1 MRIGE
6 YGNRR
11 RDTLPYPVY
20 VTNNK
25 HRSPGVR
32 DPLFVS
38 AVESPKQAGNL
49 AEDADSCE
57 RPKARVAKSPAIARR
72 FAVVRW
78 KLGGLVIPALIRRTN
93 QERFMAD
100 CEAIAIGGRTVLKA
114 ENYPCLQTKVS
125 STAKSPLL

>member
-1 MRIGE
+1 MRMRIGE

-11 RDTLPYPVY
+11 RATLPYPVY
-20 VTNNK
+20 VTNSK
-25 HRSPGVR
+25 HWSPGVR
-32 DPLFVS
+32 DP
-38 AVESPKQAGNL
+38 EP
-49 AEDADSCE
+49 EDADSCE
-57 RPKARVAKSPAIARR
+57 RPKARGNGKKPAIARR

-78 KLGGLVIPALIRRTN
+78 KLGRLVSLLQLRRTN

-100 CEAIAIGGRTVLKA
+100 CEAIAMGDRTVPKA